1 MCDTELLDFLL
12 CKFHDFYYSQNN
24 YIIRE
29 IRENYQVYSNMQCS
43 HDYRRFCPK
52 VSEVGAIDLYLSAL
66 SPMKIW
72 LHRLCVRIYNDIIN
86 IKVFKKKYSLII
98 YSTL

>member
-1 MCDTELLDFLL
+1 MSLLDILL
-12 CKFHDFYYSQNN
+12 CKFHDFYYSQ
-24 YIIRE
+24 IFVIRE
-29 IRENYQVYSNMQCS
+29 ICENYQVYSNMQCF
-43 HDYRRFCPK
+43 HDYRRFCPI

-66 SPMKIW
+66 SPMKIL
-72 LHRLCVRIYNDIIN
+72 LHHLCVRIYNDIIN